1 MFPTVMAG
9 IAPEGSQFD
18 TRQFDAKMTELLGT
32 EQQEFFTSYDEV
44 YDSFDAMGL
53 QENLLRGIYAYGFEK
68 PSAIQQRGIVPF
80 CKGLD
85 VIQQAQSGT
94 GKTATFC
101 SGILQ
106 QLDYSLVECQALVLA
121 PTRELAQQIEKVMR
135 ALGDYLGV
143 KVHACVGGT
152 SVREDQRILQS
163 GVHVVVGTPGRVF
176 DMLRRQSLRPD
187 HIKMFVLDEAD
198 EMLSR
203 GFRFSNLDQPIRFH
217 AGQVYLDSCRVGS
230 LVETNRLRCSR
241 TSPINKEFNQIGFI
255 AGKKVCDCLLRR
267 GTQPLS
273 QIVHFTELSRE
284 NVKSCLLVLIH
295 HNCVQAFAVE
305 QKGGFGEAPRVIT
318 QYMALFDNIIH
329 KLRFSKFIEIVSEE
343 LGKECEEI
351 FEGLLQ
357 HGRLSLNQIIDRY
370 KQSSNQGDSSA
381 DAARDSFN
389 SLVKARFVE
398 RCPAPEPFLKPPSEE
413 ETAAKKRGAKS
424 AKIQAQT
431 MEQQALAAA
440 APMESLRFLVE
451 TDTWDDSVE
460 KTDKKT
466 MDVTCGTK
474 RKQDNLESNTE
485 LLATDETKVL
495 WRANFEE
502 FIRRLRHKACIA
514 NVKVCVNNDAA
525 IVLAAALELSRH
537 SETKLRIDNSGTV
550 ILNHIQSYTDNFL
563 DWSLNLID
571 LSREVHNDGMLTS
584 LLFCSRFF
592 FKIRSL
598 VE

>member
-1 MFPTVMAG
+1 MVSPHG
-9 IAPEGSQFD
+9 I
-18 TRQFDAKMTELLGT
+18 K
-32 EQQEFFTSYDEV
+32 
-44 YDSFDAMGL
+44 
-53 QENLLRGIYAYGFEK
+53 
-68 PSAIQQRGIVPF
+68 
-80 CKGLD
+80 
-85 VIQQAQSGT
+85 
-94 GKTATFC
+94 
-101 SGILQ
+101 
-106 QLDYSLVECQALVLA
+106 LA
-121 PTRELAQQIEKVMR
+121 
-135 ALGDYLGV
+135 
-143 KVHACVGGT
+143 
-152 SVREDQRILQS
+152 
-163 GVHVVVGTPGRVF
+163 
-176 DMLRRQSLRPD
+176 
-187 HIKMFVLDEAD
+187 
-198 EMLSR
+198 
-203 GFRFSNLDQPIRFH
+203 
-217 AGQVYLDSCRVGS
+217 VYLISSYFGD
-230 LVETNRLRCSR
+230 LN
-241 TSPINKEFNQIGFI
+241 
-255 AGKKVCDCLLRR
+255 AKVCDCLLRK

-460 KTDKKT
+460 KPDKKT

-502 FIRRLRHKACIA
+502 FIRRLRHKACVA

-537 SETKLRIDNSGTV
+537 SETKLRIDNSVPQSINAIYDEV
-550 ILNHIQSYTDNFL
+550 IKREGGLGMDFERIRA
-563 DWSLNLID
+563 SLNELGCEAPLMAID
-571 LSREVHNDGMLTS
+571 ETYSVDLKSIIEQARIEEVESIVLKRYGKEAYRMFRLLSKADRLLETDKISDTTFVEKKDAVKILCKLWKDDYLEMKKVITQGARQSEFILWKINKQSLWKHVLDEMYHAALNLRLRIANEREQEKEILQMPREKLVGGLSDRYTRLRKIWITLESCLMNLDDALML
-584 LLFCSRFF
+584 FHDF
-592 FKIRSL
+592 
-598 VE
+598 